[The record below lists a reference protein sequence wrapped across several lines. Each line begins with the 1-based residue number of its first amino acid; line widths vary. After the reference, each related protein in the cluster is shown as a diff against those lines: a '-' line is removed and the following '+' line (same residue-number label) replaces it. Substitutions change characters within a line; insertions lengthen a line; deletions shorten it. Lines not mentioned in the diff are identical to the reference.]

1 MQNTTA
7 RLAHLSDRPT
17 TATTIGVFTAARLA
31 GNTFL
36 RFPYVFVTAIAAG
49 LGTDVRV
56 VTAILGLRELGGLA
70 TPALS
75 RAIDRGHL
83 PRTLAI
89 AGAVTGMA
97 SVGAVVGGLWGF
109 TIALAVSGVGK
120 MGIDLAQNA
129 WIGHHVP
136 FARRARA
143 TATVELSW
151 ALAFLA
157 GVPMLA
163 LAVGRWG
170 WRAPFLIVAPFLVG
184 LTAWGARVARPPS
197 DAAPVDHQRA
207 DAPAADDHAPRRPL
221 PRWSIW
227 IYCFL
232 QPFAVMIVFAV
243 NGDWLAT
250 SLHLSESALGVAA
263 IAMGIA
269 EVAGTTL
276 TMVAADRTGP
286 ARMSTW
292 AMAACVPPLAIL
304 VSGPTNA
311 VVAVGLFV
319 ILDLAIECSFV
330 AVLPLVSELDP
341 DNRARAISHAF
352 VIITG
357 SRAIGSVAA
366 GWIYGAGGFAAIS
379 VVAAVVAAAATAALI
394 AGRASRRPQDRRRTT
409 PA

>member
-136 FARRARA
+136 
-143 TATVELSW
+143 ATVELSW

-197 DAAPVDHQRA
+197 DAAPVDQQRA

-304 VSGPTNA
+304 VSTPTN
-311 VVAVGLFV
+311 
-319 ILDLAIECSFV
+319 
-330 AVLPLVSELDP
+330 
-341 DNRARAISHAF
+341 
-352 VIITG
+352 G